1 MLNNKF
7 IVSYAF
13 CVSKFLQ
20 NKLESDNTK
29 YKIIK
34 EIMAQDNIQVFYGD
48 DDNYFDLLYEWINKI

>member
-20 NKLESDNTK
+20 NKLESNNT
-29 YKIIK
+29 KIIK